1 MFKGLCFQKEI
12 ILQAVYSKLRFS
24 LSYRDVEELL
34 SIRDLKVDHAAI
46 LRWVFKCTPLVEQ
59 QFRKRKKSVEKRWR
73 VDETYIKVK
82 GDTYIEQLIKK
93 EIL

>member
-1 MFKGLCFQKEI
+1 VI
-12 ILQAVYSKLRFS
+12 IFQAVYSKLRFS

-59 QFRKRKKSVEKRWR
+59 QFRKRKKSVEKNGEWMRPTLR
-73 VDETYIKVK
+73 
-82 GDTYIEQLIKK
+82 
-93 EIL
+93 